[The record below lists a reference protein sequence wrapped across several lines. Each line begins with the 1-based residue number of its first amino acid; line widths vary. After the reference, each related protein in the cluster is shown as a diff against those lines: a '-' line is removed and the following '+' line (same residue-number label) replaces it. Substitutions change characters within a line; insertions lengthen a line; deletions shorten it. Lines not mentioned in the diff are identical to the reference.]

1 MADEKDDI
9 NEDDSAKD
17 SMSIKKL
24 IIILFSVFVL
34 ILGIVVGL
42 LIYLLA
48 PSSNQMSVDKGQDTI
63 EEAVTQVK
71 GKDGLEHSQSFFYT
85 IRPPFTVNFIASR
98 SAKFLRISV
107 DLVVSNEDAIDY
119 IEDSLPFIKND
130 LVILFSS
137 KSFDELKT
145 PEGKEQLRAE
155 ALDRV
160 QSILKRESGKPWV
173 KSILFTSFVMD

>member
-1 MADEKDDI
+1 MAEDKEEKKDDA
-9 NEDDSAKD
+9 SAK
-17 SMSIKKL
+17 SGMSVKKL
-24 IIILFSVFVL
+24 VIILFTVFIL

-42 LIYLLA
+42 LVYLLSPSGGTA
-48 PSSNQMSVDKGQDTI
+48 PANSNQAVEAIIEEDSA
-63 EEAVTQVK
+63 EEAV
-71 GKDGLEHSQSFFYT
+71 DSQSFFYT

-98 SAKFLRISV
+98 NAKFLRVSV
-107 DLVVSNEDAIDY
+107 DLVISSEDAIDH
-119 IEDSLPFIKND
+119 IEDNLPFIKND
-130 LVILFSS
+130 FVSLFSS

-160 QSILKRESGKPWV
+160 QTILKRETGQPLV